1 MKSIKIKV
9 SMTCVLIEDEV
20 KRKDMQQQYTQI
32 QVKLVPGDY
41 MEICAI
47 NNWSNSILDKHV
59 LQPFSSKVLNAV
71 HRTIDIYFEF

>member
-1 MKSIKIKV
+1 
-9 SMTCVLIEDEV
+9 
-20 KRKDMQQQYTQI
+20 MQQQYTQI

-41 MEICAI
+41 MEICTI
-47 NNWSNSILDKHV
+47 NNWSNSIPDKHV